1 MRTRRTYYRRHQ
13 RTQRKK
19 SLPIGQDKMSC
30 SPIVESKRINNS
42 SCLTPEI
49 LQSIKVAFNKKNPTN
64 SIKESDPT
72 KIWWALKT
80 RLDCQKEDCW
90 LDTLFDRSM
99 KEKIKQFIFAPKHPP
114 EWKEN
119 PTEWLTNF
127 DIEKVMKQYEISN
140 PEFKFIGPTTI
151 DFDTRPES
159 WGGRCV
165 LEDLCNFDLARFIRA
180 KRTKIGI
187 VLNLDKHYQGGS
199 HWVSLYIDIHNKI
212 IFFFDSADNPIP
224 LEVYKKT
231 ITPLKN
237 STKLPVTH
245 LNRAPQRGADSNLH
259 RYKSDRG
266 GMKPL
271 VNRII
276 EQGHKEGIDF
286 KFYTNQGNQHQKT
299 NTECGVY
306 SLFFLITM
314 LTGKN
319 PYMKGVM
326 PMTGRIRLF
335 MKKKIPDKMMIEC
348 RKIFYNE

>member
-19 SLPIGQDKMSC
+19 PLHMGEQTMSC
-30 SPIVESKRINNS
+30 SPIVASKRINGS
-42 SCLTPEI
+42 TCLTPEI
-49 LQSIKVAFNKKNPTN
+49 IQSIKVAFNKKNPT
-64 SIKESDPT
+64 SPIKESDPT

-80 RLDCQKEDCW
+80 RMDCQKEDCW
-90 LDTLFDRSM
+90 LDTLFEPSM
-99 KEKIKQFIFAPKHPP
+99 KEKIKRFIFAPKHPP
-114 EWKEN
+114 EWKKN

-159 WGGRCV
+159 WGGKCV

-199 HWVSLYIDIHNKI
+199 HWVSLYIDVDNKI

-231 ITPLKN
+231 I
-237 STKLPVTH
+237 
-245 LNRAPQRGADSNLH
+245 
-259 RYKSDRG
+259 KSDGG

-276 EQGHKEGIDF
+276 EQGEKQGIHF
-286 KFYTNQGNQHQKT
+286 KFYTNQGNQHQKS

-319 PYMKGVM
+319 PYMKGIM

>member
-19 SLPIGQDKMSC
+19 PLHMGEQTMSC
-30 SPIVESKRINNS
+30 SPIVASKRINGS
-42 SCLTPEI
+42 TCLTPEI
-49 LQSIKVAFNKKNPTN
+49 LQSIKVAFNKKNPT
-64 SIKESDPT
+64 SPIKESDPT

-90 LDTLFDRSM
+90 LDSLFEPSM
-99 KEKIKQFIFAPKHPP
+99 KEKIKRFIFAPKHPP
-114 EWKEN
+114 EWKKN

-159 WGGRCV
+159 WGGKCV

-199 HWVSLYIDIHNKI
+199 HWVSLYIDINDKI
-212 IFFFDSADNPIP
+212 IFFFDSANNPIP
-224 LEVYKKT
+224 LEVYKK
-231 ITPLKN
+231 ISKEDID
-237 STKLPVTH
+237 
-245 LNRAPQRGADSNLH
+245 DSV
-259 RYKSDRG
+259 K
-266 GMKPL
+266 KPL

-286 KFYTNQGNQHQKT
+286 KFYTNQGNQHQNG

-314 LTGKN
+314 LTGEN
-319 PYMKGVM
+319 PYTKGVM
-326 PMTGRIRLF
+326 PMMSRIRLF
-335 MKKKIPDKMMIEC
+335 RKKRIPDKMMIAC

>member
-1 MRTRRTYYRRHQ
+1 MRTRRTYYRHRRQ
-13 RTQRKK
+13 TQRKR
-19 SLPIGQDKMSC
+19 QENMSC
-30 SPIVESKRINNS
+30 SPIVKNKRIHNS
-42 SCLTPEI
+42 SCLTPDIIE
-49 LQSIKVAFNKKNPTN
+49 SIKIAFNKKNPTN
-64 SIKESDPT
+64 PIKATDPT

-90 LDTLFDRSM
+90 LDTLFDHST
-99 KEKIKQFIFAPKHPP
+99 KEKIKRFIFAPKHPP
-114 EWKEN
+114 EWNEN

-151 DFDTRPES
+151 DFDSRPES
-159 WGGRCV
+159 FGGKCV

-199 HWVSLYIDIHNKI
+199 HWVSLYVDVDNKF

-224 LEVYKKT
+224 PEVYKK
-231 ITPLKN
+231 IIKE
-237 STKLPVTH
+237 
-245 LNRAPQRGADSNLH
+245 
-259 RYKSDRG
+259 RG
-266 GMKPL
+266 GGLYNKKPL

-286 KFYTNQGNQHQKT
+286 KFYTNYGNQHQKS

-306 SLFFLITM
+306 SLFFLITI
-314 LTGKN
+314 LTGET
-319 PYMKGVM
+319 PYTKGIM
-326 PMTGRIRLF
+326 PMSARIRLF
-335 MKKKIPDKMMIEC
+335 LKKKIPDKMMIAC

>member
-42 SCLTPEI
+42 SCFTPEI
-49 LQSIKVAFNKKNPTN
+49 IESIKVAFNKKNPTTP
-64 SIKESDPT
+64 IKDSDPT

-114 EWKEN
+114 EWKAN

-159 WGGRCV
+159 WGGKCV

-231 ITPLKN
+231 I
-237 STKLPVTH
+237 
-245 LNRAPQRGADSNLH
+245 R
-259 RYKSDRG
+259 SDGG

-276 EQGHKEGIDF
+276 EQGEKQGIHF
-286 KFYTNQGNQHQKT
+286 KFYTNQGNQHQKS

-319 PYMKGVM
+319 PYMKGIM